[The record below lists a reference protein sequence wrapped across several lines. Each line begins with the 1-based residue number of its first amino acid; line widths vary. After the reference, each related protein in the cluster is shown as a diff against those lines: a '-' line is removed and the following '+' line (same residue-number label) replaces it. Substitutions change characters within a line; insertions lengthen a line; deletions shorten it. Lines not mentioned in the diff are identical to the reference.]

1 MKNWY
6 QIKAQANKRADVYIY
21 DYIGDYGVEAKSFV
35 MELQALDVE
44 QINLRINSPGGS
56 LTDGFTIYNAICR
69 HNATVTTHID
79 GLAASMASIIALAAD
94 KVIMAEN
101 AFYMIHNP
109 WTVAIGDK
117 NQLNQSIELLD
128 KMGKLMVNIYSE
140 KSGIDPNQV
149 QELMDAETWLTGT
162 EALEQGFV
170 DEVSESIELAACVK
184 ADTYK
189 NTPQTLIK
197 PPENSAVNALQ
208 LHKLALKRSL
218 L

>member
-6 QIKAQANKRADVYIY
+6 QIKAQVNKRADVYIY
-21 DYIGDYGVEAKSFV
+21 DYIGDYGVEAKAMV
-35 MELQALDVE
+35 NELKALDVE

-56 LTDGFTIYNAICR
+56 VTDGFAIYNALQR
-69 HNATVTTHID
+69 HNAKVTTYID
-79 GLAASMASIIALAAD
+79 GLAASMAGIIALAAD
-94 KVIMAEN
+94 KVLIAEN

-128 KMGKLMVNIYSE
+128 KMGKLMLNIYSE

-149 QELMDAETWLTGT
+149 QELMDAETWFTGA
-162 EALEQGFV
+162 EALEEGFV

-197 PPENSAVNALQ
+197 HPENNAVKALQ
-208 LHKLALKRSL
+208 RHKIALKRSL